1 MAARRWLLTGAAAAL
16 VAVVAVA
23 STTAAR
29 AASPQPHALLQLALV
44 RERDAFVDEEGE
56 SSSTSAPSRRAHNA
70 HPRFPRNHT
79 ARVLLMAGAVRAR
92 MARWNVNPAARSRPK
107 NLPTPP
113 TPTRTPM
120 ARADHS
126 PPPQPNRTPKTKK
139 QTSPDQAYD
148 AWRAAHGK
156 PAPQTPSERSA
167 RLSAFHQNAAFIA
180 AHNRRA
186 QAEAVQQQNGD
197 SSTTVEPMRLEL
209 NAYADITWDE
219 FKRTRLG
226 YRPRGADNNNKNA
239 ANALSSPPPSA
250 RIPGFSHAHRTP
262 PPKIDWRDQGAV
274 SPVGNQG
281 ACGSC
286 YAWSAVGA
294 IEGANALATGV
305 TPPEA
310 LSVQEV
316 VDCDRGFSEDSGCGG
331 GLMDNVF
338 EFVAANGGL
347 DTADEYGYYS
357 SWGLPLSWCNKRKM
371 ADRRVVSIDGYEDV
385 PVDDEDALLKAASA
399 QPVSV
404 AICASSALQFYGGGV
419 VAEKAC
425 CEELNH
431 GVLLVGYDEES
442 WLIKN
447 SWGAEWGES
456 GYFRLKRVSA
466 GGKKA
471 TAAETPATTPA
482 PTKGLCGITDASS
495 YPVKK
500 TAENPRVPSSCDMF
514 AWAECPFAQTCGC
527 NWRLPLFGGIF
538 PLCLKHDC
546 CPHPRGVDSCGDGA
560 HCCPG
565 DRPVCDPGRGVCVRD
580 AAQARLRNGDEGAV
594 PWLSKVPANY
604 SWGWNEQE
612 AVAMAARAMM
622 RGAREAVA
630 PETAAAVAAS

>member
-1 MAARRWLLTGAAAAL
+1 MAARRWLLTGAAAL
-16 VAVVAVA
+16 VAVVVVA

-29 AASPQPHALLQLALV
+29 AASPQPHALLQLAL
-44 RERDAFVDEEGE
+44 
-56 SSSTSAPSRRAHNA
+56 
-70 HPRFPRNHT
+70 
-79 ARVLLMAGAVRAR
+79 
-92 MARWNVNPAARSRPK
+92 
-107 NLPTPP
+107 
-113 TPTRTPM
+113 
-120 ARADHS
+120 
-126 PPPQPNRTPKTKK
+126 
-139 QTSPDQAYD
+139 TSPDQAYD

-167 RLSAFHQNAAFIA
+167 RLAAFRQNAAFIA
-180 AHNRRA
+180 AHNQRA
-186 QAEAVQQQNGD
+186 QQEAEQQNGD
-197 SSTTVEPMRLEL
+197 SSTSSSEPMRLEL

-226 YRPRGADNNNKNA
+226 YRPRGGGGSANNKNA

-262 PPKIDWRDQGAV
+262 PPKIDWRDHGAV

-305 TPPEA
+305 TPPEP
-310 LSVQEV
+310 LSTQEI
-316 VDCDRGFSEDSGCGG
+316 VDCDTAGEDAGCGG

-338 EFVAANGGL
+338 DFVTANGGL

-357 SWGLPLSWCNKRKM
+357 SWGLPLSWCNKRKL

-419 VAEKAC
+419 VEEKAC

-447 SWGAEWGES
+447 SWGAEWGEQ

-466 GGKKA
+466 AKSGKKDA
-471 TAAETPATTPA
+471 AAAENPTTTP
-482 PTKGLCGITDASS
+482 PTTTKKGLCGITDASS

-500 TAENPRVPSSCDMF
+500 TAENPRVPSACDMF
-514 AWAECPFAQTCGC
+514 AWAECPFSQTCGC
-527 NWRLPLFGGIF
+527 NWRLPIFGGIF
-538 PLCLKHDC
+538 PLCIKHDC

-580 AAQARLRNGDEGAV
+580 PAQARLKGGDEGAV

-604 SWGWNEQE
+604 SWGWSEEE
-612 AVAMAARAMM
+612 AVAMATRAM
-622 RGAREAVA
+622 RGVRGAVA
-630 PETAAAVAAS
+630 PETAAAAVVAAS